1 LRDVRGDGDRAG
13 DIEVE
18 IKIIPSALG
27 DDVVLYPV
35 ELWDIPDL
43 CLKPERA
50 VLYIGIT

>member
-1 LRDVRGDGDRAG
+1 MWERMRDRPDGN
-13 DIEVE
+13 EVE

-35 ELWDIPDL
+35 EMWDIADL

-50 VLYIGIT
+50 VLYIGVT